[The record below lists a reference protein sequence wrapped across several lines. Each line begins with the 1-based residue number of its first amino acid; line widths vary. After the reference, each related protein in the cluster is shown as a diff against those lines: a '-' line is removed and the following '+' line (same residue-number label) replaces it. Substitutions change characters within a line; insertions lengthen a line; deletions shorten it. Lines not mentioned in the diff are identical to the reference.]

1 MEKVSVLIASSNK
14 GLCQSLKNVLNHEE
28 WISVVGTSVSKADTL
43 ALAKTFEP
51 QVVVI
56 DFSIAGD
63 DLGIG
68 EQIIK
73 VSPDAKIIVLS
84 KYDLVGKVDVKTISG
99 APNEKTIGVDS
110 IDWLSKDSNPGSL
123 LKLIHAV
130 KRERQIH

>member
-14 GLCQSLKNVLNHEE
+14 GLCQSLENVLGHEE
-28 WISVVGTSVSKADTL
+28 WISVVGTSVSKAGTL

-84 KYDLVGKVDVKTISG
+84 KYDLIGKVDVQAVPESQGVRG
-99 APNEKTIGVDS
+99 AGVDS
-110 IDWLSKDSNPGSL
+110 IDWLSNNSNPGSL

-130 KRERQIH
+130 KKERQIH

>member
-14 GLCQSLKNVLNHEE
+14 GLCQSLENVLNHEE
-28 WISVVGTSVSKADTL
+28 WINVVGTSLSKSGTL
-43 ALAKTFEP
+43 ALAKTFAP

-63 DLGIG
+63 DLWIG

-84 KYDLVGKVDVKTISG
+84 KYDLVGKVDIKAVPESQG
-99 APNEKTIGVDS
+99 AKGAGVDS
-110 IDWLSKDSNPGSL
+110 IDWISKNSSPNSL